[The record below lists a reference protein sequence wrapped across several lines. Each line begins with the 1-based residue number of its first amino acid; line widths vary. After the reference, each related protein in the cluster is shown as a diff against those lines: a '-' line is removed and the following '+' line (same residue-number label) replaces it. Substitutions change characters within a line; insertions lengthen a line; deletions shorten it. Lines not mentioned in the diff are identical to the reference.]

1 MICFFKQKTAYEMR
15 ISDWSSDVCSSDLH
29 SLQTYAVSAPISG
42 IIIEKNANV
51 GDVTGDR
58 ALFVI
63 ADPTKLHAE
72 FFVYP
77 RDAERIRVGQK
88 VAVRSL
94 SGEARL
100 SAEVE
105 ALLPTADLARQTL
118 MAHVHMPASAAQQF
132 RPGLG
137 VEGSFGVAEEQA
149 PLSVGTQ

>member
-105 ALLPTADLARQTL
+105 AILPTADLASQTL
-118 MAHVHMPASAAQQF
+118 MAHVHMPASAAQQ
-132 RPGLG
+132 
-137 VEGSFGVAEEQA
+137 
-149 PLSVGTQ
+149 